1 MKPQGIIVPMV
12 TPLDETGTTIQL
24 NQVEKLVQFLIQ
36 KKINALF
43 VTGTTGEGPLI
54 SFEEKKEIFQ
64 VVHKINEGHFYL
76 LLKLEV

>member
-54 SFEEKKEIFQ
+54 S
-64 VVHKINEGHFYL
+64 
-76 LLKLEV
+76 

>member
-36 KKINALF
+36 KKIF
-43 VTGTTGEGPLI
+43 HI
-54 SFEEKKEIFQ
+54 
-64 VVHKINEGHFYL
+64 KIIL
-76 LLKLEV
+76 PTKSM